1 MKRTS
6 LLPPFCL
13 ALLALSCASAPR
25 QKPDIWPPVYGD
37 ETYLSSFDSA
47 WSAEESMGNIRNLQ
61 NAIVDFRAG
70 LPLSELSV
78 DPYGLRARWTWT
90 ETTSNTQYIPTFGGF
105 WFGANYVPYVGE
117 SYQTQTMTQ
126 QKSDGFVIPFD
137 QVSSLLLEHYPSL
150 DREYRWGLI
159 AGLSGG
165 AAVSLRTPTR
175 DAAERLGR
183 AILVLAR
190 ARGSNVNLP
199 NARFG
204 ASLGPLSP
212 AQAQAAGIPQE
223 GGAIVLWV
231 FKESPAEWAG
241 FSPQDI
247 VTSVGGK
254 AVRRPEEVFEAI
266 DAAVASGATELA
278 IGGIRRS
285 YRVEGKRHTEIFV
298 PLAYSLAIRREGGTK

>member
-1 MKRTS
+1 MS

-13 ALLALSCASAPR
+13 AVLALGCASAPP
-25 QKPDIWPPVYGD
+25 QKAGIWPQVYGD
-37 ETYLSSFDSA
+37 ETYLASFDSA
-47 WSAEESMGNIRNLQ
+47 WSAEESVGNIRNLQ
-61 NAIVDFRAG
+61 NAMVEFRAG

-105 WFGANYVPYVGE
+105 WFGTNYVPYVGD
-117 SYQTQTMTQ
+117 SYQTQTTTQ

-137 QVSSLLLEHYPSL
+137 QVSSLLLEHYPAL

-159 AGLSGG
+159 VGLSGG
-165 AAVSLRTPTR
+165 TAVSLRTPTR

-190 ARGSNVNLP
+190 ARGSNIGLP
-199 NARFG
+199 NPRFG
-204 ASLGPLSP
+204 ASLGPLSQ
-212 AQAQAAGIPQE
+212 AQAQAAGISQT

-231 FKESPAEWAG
+231 FKESPAEFAG

-247 VTSVGGK
+247 ITTVGEK
-254 AVRRPEEVFEAI
+254 AVQRPEDVFAAI
-266 DAAVASGATELA
+266 DAAAASGAKELA

-285 YRVEGKRHTEIFV
+285 YRTEGKRRTEIFV
-298 PLAYSLAIRREGGTK
+298 PLGYSLAIRQAGGTK